1 MAKAPADRYPSVAL
15 LASEVM
21 ALTGGT
27 SANAQ
32 VKRAAGETSQ
42 NIVLRR
48 EAQKERIDQT
58 LAEFKKQ
65 RTGTDS
71 QSTPTEH
78 NKLVT
83 ALYLNIAEYAAL
95 LAELDDSD
103 SSRTNLMAFW
113 KNVTQ
118 AIQHSGGKIF
128 GQGDTN
134 LTALWGSDA
143 SHEDDA
149 ENAIYTALAIQSI
162 LQAQIADLLEAG
174 EVLPIK
180 IGINTG
186 IALLTPADSGEYTA
200 SGAAILVANKLS
212 DQADGAILITQDT
225 FRPVQGI
232 FDMQG
237 DVPLKVR
244 GRQEPLPTY
253 RVVAAKT
260 RAFRLEARGRYGVEP
275 AMI

>member
-71 QSTPTEH
+71 QTTPTEH

-83 ALYLNIAEYAAL
+83 ALYVNVADYAAL
-95 LAELDDSD
+95 LADVDASE
-103 SSRTNLMAFW
+103 SSRTTLLAFW
-113 KNVTQ
+113 KKAAQ
-118 AIQHSGGKIF
+118 AIQGSGGKVF
-128 GQGDTN
+128 GQGDTH
-134 LTALWGSDA
+134 LIALWGADA
-143 SHEDDA
+143 SREDDA
-149 ENAIYTALAIQSI
+149 ENAI
-162 LQAQIADLLEAG
+162 
-174 EVLPIK
+174 
-180 IGINTG
+180 
-186 IALLTPADSGEYTA
+186 
-200 SGAAILVANKLS
+200 
-212 DQADGAILITQDT
+212 
-225 FRPVQGI
+225 F
-232 FDMQG
+232 
-237 DVPLKVR
+237 
-244 GRQEPLPTY
+244 
-253 RVVAAKT
+253 
-260 RAFRLEARGRYGVEP
+260 
-275 AMI
+275 